1 MVPVAGRS
9 PLIEAEFERKRHIAH
24 YESSSE
30 PLAQETRTM
39 NELTGATM
47 PLRTKEDAEDYRY
60 MPDAN
65 LPALVI
71 QQVCRLSGQ
80 A

>member
-1 MVPVAGRS
+1 
-9 PLIEAEFERKRHIAH
+9 
-24 YESSSE
+24 
-30 PLAQETRTM
+30 M

-71 QQVCRLSGQ
+71 EQVCGPL
-80 A
+80 